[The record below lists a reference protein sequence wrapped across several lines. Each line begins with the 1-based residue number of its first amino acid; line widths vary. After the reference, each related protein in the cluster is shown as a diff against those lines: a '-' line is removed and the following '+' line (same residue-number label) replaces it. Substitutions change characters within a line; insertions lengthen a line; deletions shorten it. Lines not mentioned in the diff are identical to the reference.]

1 MKLKPVKPA
10 AKISLRVGVRKF
22 SAERKLEEWDSN
34 DLTPITLADKI
45 SEYILRI
52 GEANA
57 FCLNIVIQLLTKGK
71 VRVDFRDSSE
81 RLQLI
86 SEKDIVSRGEA
97 VRVFDQWLADNQVQ
111 SEPIEATQKILMEPP
126 KVNLPRGET

>member
-1 MKLKPVKPA
+1 MNLKPVKLA

-22 SAERKLEEWDSN
+22 SAERKLEEWDAN

-86 SEKDIVSRGEA
+86 NEKDIVSRGEA

>member
-86 SEKDIVSRGEA
+86 NEKDIVSRGEA

-126 KVNLPRGET
+126 KVNPPRGET

>member
-1 MKLKPVKPA
+1 MTIKPQKPA
-10 AKISLRVGVRKF
+10 KKISIHVGVRKF
-22 SAERKLEEWDSN
+22 TAERKLEEWDSN

-52 GEANA
+52 GDANA

-81 RLQLI
+81 RIQLA
-86 SEKDIVSRGEA
+86 SDKDIVSRVEA
-97 VRVFDQWLADNQVQ
+97 VLVFDHWLAENQIK
-111 SEPIEATQKILMEPP
+111 SKPPDATQRILMEPP
-126 KVNLPRGET
+126 RIKLPKAI